1 MKKKQGNN
9 IFIRGG
15 ILKNSFLNKRKEDP
29 EVEKI
34 IVERGFDFDDDLAPH
49 FAEYPNLKEF
59 EVREINSRFVS
70 YDGLLYMR
78 LGEEVLGSNI
88 ASYCGYFDWENGG
101 PNKITNGLVL
111 LCCPQSIKQK
121 DIVIHENCTV
131 IYGSAF
137 YGCKLNSITIPK
149 GLMMTCPASFT
160 NVTINKLIV
169 PSRNDIRLNMNH
181 CNVNKDVMVQCID
194 KDNPSYEDI
203 CSFWKAVITG
213 ENTFN

>member
-78 LGEEVLGSNI
+78 LGEKCL
-88 ASYCGYFDWENGG
+88 
-101 PNKITNGLVL
+101 
-111 LCCPQSIKQK
+111 
-121 DIVIHENCTV
+121 IVISQVIVDISTGRTV
-131 IYGSAF
+131 DRI
-137 YGCKLNSITIPK
+137 K
-149 GLMMTCPASFT
+149 
-160 NVTINKLIV
+160 
-169 PSRNDIRLNMNH
+169 
-181 CNVNKDVMVQCID
+181 
-194 KDNPSYEDI
+194 
-203 CSFWKAVITG
+203 
-213 ENTFN
+213 